1 MSDSVSTEG
10 LFVDA
15 SVNSGLYKGV
25 GVSLAVASGM
35 IIKTYIVLYDKK
47 KL

>member
-1 MSDSVSTEG
+1 MSDSDS
-10 LFVDA
+10 FVDT
-15 SVNSGLYKGV
+15 SMNSGLYKGV

-35 IIKTYIVLYDKK
+35 LIKQYIVLYDKN